1 MKKEKEIKEEIIKE
15 FIEKGADLEH
25 DRWAR
30 WQKYVHSLC
39 KKNKDGSLTIPKER
53 VEWWEKEIAT
63 PYSELTEELKEYD
76 RKETRNYIPLLKKAL
91 SQQREE
97 IKQDLQSVINFL
109 EGTTDRQKI
118 VNYIKTYLL
127 KK

>member
-1 MKKEKEIKEEIIKE
+1 MNEDIIKE

-53 VEWWEKEIAT
+53 VERWEKEIAT
-63 PYSELTEELKEYD
+63 PYLELTEELKEYD
-76 RKETRNYIPLLKKAL
+76 RKETRNYIPLLNQAL
-91 SQQREE
+91 SQQKQE
-97 IKQDLQSVINFL
+97 IKRDLQTVITLL

-118 VNYIKTYLL
+118 ANFIKKYLL
-127 KK
+127 TN